1 MNGLVRRQE
10 HRETTRQVLAV
21 PQPFRAGPSR
31 GLESHL
37 SLKEPGRRPPL
48 CSRRGCAPAARCRQ
62 RGASP
67 RRQRPCPRPRAP
79 LLPPVASASGGAQT
93 RTPRGGATPRALDA
107 PLPFL
112 GRAMLELSA
121 EAKAKGARAGLPL
134 SRNQIN
140 APKIPGQCVGAARNN
155 ACPLPAQGG
164 RPPGSLRWAPTH
176 RAPGAQRARG

>member
-1 MNGLVRRQE
+1 MRARRALPSAGSLPKE
-10 HRETTRQVLAV
+10 AASLTKASG
-21 PQPFRAGPSR
+21 PF
-31 GLESHL
+31 
-37 SLKEPGRRPPL
+37 
-48 CSRRGCAPAARCRQ
+48 AA
-62 RGASP
+62 
-67 RRQRPCPRPRAP
+67 
-79 LLPPVASASGGAQT
+79 PVASASGGAQT

>member
-1 MNGLVRRQE
+1 MRARRALPSAGSLPKE
-10 HRETTRQVLAV
+10 AASLPKASG
-21 PQPFRAGPSR
+21 PF
-31 GLESHL
+31 
-37 SLKEPGRRPPL
+37 
-48 CSRRGCAPAARCRQ
+48 AA
-62 RGASP
+62 
-67 RRQRPCPRPRAP
+67 
-79 LLPPVASASGGAQT
+79 PVASASGGAQT

-155 ACPLPAQGG
+155 ACPLPTQGG
-164 RPPGSLRWAPTH
+164 AATWLPAL
-176 RAPGAQRARG
+176 GAHPSGARGPASPRVRRRGRNQSPTLKNTNPIYFRAGFKNFLIVVKTHKMYHRKHF